1 MLNNNRTG
9 AIGLRYYP
17 LSERKWTVSYFAK
30 NNIQK
35 LYKEDRSDVERLI
48 YKKSGRVAIENAWR
62 ASYGWPIL
70 CKE

>member
-9 AIGLRYYP
+9 AIGLRHYP
-17 LSERKWTVSYFAK
+17 MSKRKWTVAYFAK
-30 NNIQK
+30 NNIQRIN
-35 LYKEDRSDVERLI
+35 KEDRSDVERLI
-48 YKKSGRVAIENAWR
+48 NNKSCRVAIENAWR